1 MFCRMDFTSERKRM
15 SILVRDP
22 KDDLIKLYIKGA
34 DSEITKR
41 MSQTGQSPQIVQAV
55 DSFVHRSSV

>member
-1 MFCRMDFTSERKRM
+1 MDFTSERKRM

-22 KDDLIKLYIKGA
+22 KDDLIKLYVKGA

-41 MSQTGQSPQIVQAV
+41 MSQIGQSPQIVQAV